1 MRPSREV
8 PVTQN
13 MGKVVNIY
21 YFRGRR
27 ALLHILLVLSSFG
40 YILEQAKLEYMYT
53 CVNPEYFLSMVQ
65 LFFKDDN
72 GLSEIAKQKQISVL
86 KYTLMFGS
94 FL

>member
-65 LFFKDDN
+65 YF
-72 GLSEIAKQKQISVL
+72 LSKMTLCIYVQAKN
-86 KYTLMFGS
+86 
-94 FL
+94 

>member
-1 MRPSREV
+1 MRPSRGV

-21 YFRGRR
+21 YFRGREG

-53 CVNPEYFLSMVQ
+53 CVNPEYFLSMV
-65 LFFKDDN
+65 
-72 GLSEIAKQKQISVL
+72 
-86 KYTLMFGS
+86 
-94 FL
+94 